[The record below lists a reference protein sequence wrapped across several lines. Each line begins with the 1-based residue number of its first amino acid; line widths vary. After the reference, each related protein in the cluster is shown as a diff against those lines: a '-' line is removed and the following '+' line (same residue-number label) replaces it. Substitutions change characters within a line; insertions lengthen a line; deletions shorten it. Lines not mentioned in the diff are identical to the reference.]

1 VASRTIFQYRARST
15 AKSCTKKTRVDRL
28 WQICYT
34 RPIVGQKGT
43 ALLTTERRQAIADR
57 IRRQSSVRLREL
69 SEMFQVSDSTI
80 RRDLEYLE
88 TQGLLK
94 RTYGGAV
101 LAQGQPDAE
110 GPVLPLNPQATPIAA
125 AAAALV
131 TCGETVYLG
140 TGSLALAVAHQLARR
155 SGLTVITNTLDV
167 AAFLAHHSTL
177 SVILTGGQLERP
189 GGALVGHVA
198 QLALNE
204 LRADKAILDVAGL
217 SVPDGITGESLSSAQ
232 FTRTVIE
239 RMPEVIVVVEEQK
252 WGRVGPAF
260 LAPLEAIDRI
270 VTGQRAPP
278 AMVWDLSQ
286 LGIQIIQA

>member
-1 VASRTIFQYRARST
+1 
-15 AKSCTKKTRVDRL
+15 
-28 WQICYT
+28 
-34 RPIVGQKGT
+34 
-43 ALLTTERRQAIADR
+43 LLATERRRAIADR

-69 SEMFQVSDSTI
+69 SEMLQVSDSTI

-101 LAQGQPDAE
+101 LARGQGEPE
-110 GPVLPLNPQATPIAA
+110 GAVEAPLPQAGPIAA

-131 TCGETVYLG
+131 TGGETVYLG
-140 TGSLALAVAHQLARR
+140 TGSLALAVAHQLASRT
-155 SGLTVITNTLDV
+155 GITVITNALDV
-167 AAFLAHHSTL
+167 AAFLAHESTL
-177 SVILTGGQLERP
+177 SVILTGGQVERP
-189 GGALVGHVA
+189 GGALVGHLA
-198 QLALNE
+198 ELALNE
-204 LRADKAILDVAGL
+204 LRADKAILDVAGIA
-217 SVPDGITGESLSSAQ
+217 VPDGITGESLSSAQ
-232 FTRTVIE
+232 FTRTVID
-239 RMPEVIVVVEEQK
+239 RMPEVVVVVDEHK